1 MYGVS
6 FPMTKEEMSEDF
18 LIPIGKAKIEKEG
31 TDVTVVAHSKMVT
44 HALEAAEQLEKEQG
58 IKAEVVNLRYVH
70 NPNPCHRFVSHR
82 SSLEQVANSLTNRA
96 DPFDRLISRPS
107 SSPSRRPTT
116 SSL

>member
-58 IKAEVVNLRYVH
+58 IKAEVVNLRYV
-70 NPNPCHRFVSHR
+70 
-82 SSLEQVANSLTNRA
+82 
-96 DPFDRLISRPS
+96 D
-107 SSPSRRPTT
+107 TT
-116 SSL
+116 SSTYCNPSKRTCLDTCWTSADSVQINSTS